1 MILLLLLIRAG
12 HEGFEPT
19 NAGVRVQCLTAW
31 RVPINILCLE
41 NRMYYTLFYLICQG
55 LFLIFSKK
63 GLAALF
69 STAAW
74 QRSENNGVCDP
85 AENEYHIFSPYNS
98 VSNRQSRFP
107 SHRNHSLH
115 SPENCRQ
122 TAVSIP

>member
-41 NRMYYTLFYLICQG
+41 NRIYYTLFCLICQG

-63 GLAALF
+63 G
-69 STAAW
+69 S
-74 QRSENNGVCDP
+74 GKV
-85 AENEYHIFSPYNS
+85 
-98 VSNRQSRFP
+98 
-107 SHRNHSLH
+107 
-115 SPENCRQ
+115 
-122 TAVSIP
+122 

>member
-31 RVPINILCLE
+31 RVPINILYLE
-41 NRMYYTLFYLICQG
+41 NKMYYTLFYLICQG

-69 STAAW
+69 STAAGW
-74 QRSENNGVCDP
+74 RLRLRYP
-85 AENEYHIFSPYNS
+85 ALSLDNLKSKVISSIANS
-98 VSNRQSRFP
+98 LSITFAASALI
-107 SHRNHSLH
+107 SSL
-115 SPENCRQ
+115 
-122 TAVSIP
+122 